1 MDTSK
6 LMNIA
11 IAAGIVYAAWKYG
24 SGPVKGAALGVA
36 GVIVAKNVPYVQD
49 VLA

>member
-6 LMNIA
+6 LMSIA
-11 IAAGIVYAAWKYG
+11 IAAGIVWAAYKFG
-24 SGPVKGAALGVA
+24 NGPVKGAALGVA
-36 GVIVAKNVPYVQD
+36 GVIVARNVPYVQD